1 MKKPPED
8 CPIIHLFEREIH
20 PHLDAVFRYAYSLT
34 KNKPDAEDL
43 AQNTLER
50 AWKFIE
56 TYRPGTDGKKWLF
69 RICYNL
75 FCNLYRRRKRTPAN
89 NTVYDISACV
99 PPCKNLEFD
108 SPVEALITINTNK
121 TLSIGYR
128 DEPILSGILISIK
141 VQNALQSLTLRQEEI
156 VLLCLEGYRRDEIA
170 EILNIP
176 IGTVKSTYH
185 RALSKLKKLLGEY
198 AENLGYCPKEKR
210 RDRL

>member
-1 MKKPPED
+1 MKKSPED
-8 CPIIHLFEREIH
+8 CPIIQLFEREIR

-75 FCNLYRRRKRTPAN
+75 FCNLYRKRKRTPV
-89 NTVYDISACV
+89 NTVYDISACISQR
-99 PPCKNLEFD
+99 KNLEFD
-108 SPVEALITINTNK
+108 SPVEAIITVNADKI
-121 TLSIGYR
+121 LSIGYR
-128 DEPILSGILISIK
+128 DAPILSGILMSIK
-141 VQNALQSLTLRQEEI
+141 VQNALQSLTPRQEEI

-176 IGTVKSTYH
+176 IGTVKSTHH

-198 AENLGYCPKEKR
+198 AENLGYCPEEKR
-210 RDRL
+210 RGRL

>member
-8 CPIIHLFEREIH
+8 CPIIQLFEREIR
-20 PHLDAVFRYAYSLT
+20 PHLGAVFRYAYSLT

-43 AQNTLER
+43 AQNTFER

-56 TYRPGTDGKKWLF
+56 TYQPGTDGKKWLF

-75 FCNLYRRRKRTPAN
+75 FCNLYRKRKRTPV
-89 NTVYDISACV
+89 NTVYDISACISQR
-99 PPCKNLEFD
+99 KNLEFD
-108 SPVEALITINTNK
+108 SPVEAVITVNADKI
-121 TLSIGYR
+121 LSIGYR
-128 DEPILSGILISIK
+128 DEPILSGILMSIK
-141 VQNALQSLTLRQEEI
+141 VQNALQSLTPRQEEI

-176 IGTVKSTYH
+176 IGTVKSTHH
-185 RALSKLKKLLGEY
+185 RALSKLEKLLGGY
-198 AENLGYCPKEKR
+198 AESLGYYSKEKR